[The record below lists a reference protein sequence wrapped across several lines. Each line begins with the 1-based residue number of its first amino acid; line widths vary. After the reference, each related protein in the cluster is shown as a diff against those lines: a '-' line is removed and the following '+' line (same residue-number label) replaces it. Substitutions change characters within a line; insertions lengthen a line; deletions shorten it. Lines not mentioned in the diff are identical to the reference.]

1 MGAISAAYRRVQ
13 SRVCAALSIHDG
25 CVMSWAACIHRAKW
39 RGMKRETTRRD
50 THLRQLF
57 DPETIS
63 SISTFAT
70 LHRVFWFPA
79 QPSSTLDRVLTY
91 FHADTAVHIVRISPR
106 VTYTI
111 HYASIY
117 KQTRW
122 SPYCPLFSRFR

>member
-1 MGAISAAYRRVQ
+1 VLRCLYMMAAWWAELLVFTGLNGAE
-13 SRVCAALSIHDG
+13 
-25 CVMSWAACIHRAKW
+25 WE
-39 RGMKRETTRRD
+39 RETTRRD
-50 THLRQLF
+50 TLIRQHF

-91 FHADTAVHIVRISPR
+91 LHADTAVHKVRISPR

-122 SPYCPLFSRFR
+122 SPYCPSFSR